1 MPEELKMPM
10 PKLPEIEIDESFET
24 GEAEPIE
31 IEGEEESGPVTS
43 EQMTEAIAS
52 TIGFICA
59 LGLPEQVFEEKVA
72 FYKQAA
78 INTGFASS
86 LVTVIEA
93 YMPQLSNRPEAALII
108 SGIAFASIVIMD
120 RKMTMKQYAPKKKKK
135 KNHLE
140 VKKKIEEARKKQM
153 EEEQAGIKRVIEEV
167 KNEGVVS
174 NDSGYD

>member
-10 PKLPEIEIDESFET
+10 PKLPEIEIDESFDT

-31 IEGEEESGPVTS
+31 VEAGEEEKGPVTT
-43 EQMTEAIAS
+43 EQMTEAVAS
-52 TIGFICA
+52 SIGFICA
-59 LGLPEQVFEEKVA
+59 LGLPEEVFEEKVA
-72 FYKQAA
+72 FYKDAA

-120 RKMTMKQYAPKKKKK
+120 RKMTMKRYAPKKKKK
-135 KNHLE
+135 KNNLELKKKVEEAKKKEKEEQMRGIERVVEE
-140 VKKKIEEARKKQM
+140 VKKGGGGEL
-153 EEEQAGIKRVIEEV
+153 
-167 KNEGVVS
+167 
-174 NDSGYD
+174 